1 MMQWLSVN
9 EVQARLPE
17 LVKLIASGDEVVITD
32 HDRPV
37 ARLVRQEPVSPK
49 ARRPGSAKGKLRV
62 IVEDDEHLDDFRD
75 GHAVRALPEKV
86 SLP

>member
-32 HDRPV
+32 HDQPV
-37 ARLVRQEPVSPK
+37 ARLVSQAPGRPQ
-49 ARRPGSAKGKLRV
+49 ARRPGSARGKLR
-62 IVEDDEHLDDFRD
+62 ILVEDDEHLDDFRD
-75 GHAVRALPEKV
+75 FMP
-86 SLP
+86 